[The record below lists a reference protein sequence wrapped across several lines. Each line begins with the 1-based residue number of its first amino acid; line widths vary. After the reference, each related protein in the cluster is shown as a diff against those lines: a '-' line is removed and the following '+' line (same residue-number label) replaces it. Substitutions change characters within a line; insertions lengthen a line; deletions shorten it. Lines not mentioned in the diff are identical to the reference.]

1 MTAGT
6 LIELQA
12 NLKSLN
18 LTNMARNLE
27 GLLRQAKETGIDYD
41 ELLLDLTGAELQARA
56 ESRLNRRIKESKFP
70 LLKPMET
77 FDLAA
82 VPDLDL
88 RLFRDLAGGGYIQEH
103 RNIIFLGR
111 SGTGKTHMATALG
124 IEACKQNFRT
134 RFVTC
139 YGLVNELVEA
149 RQERSLQRLV
159 QKYVRYDLLV
169 MDELGYIPF
178 SKEGSELLFQV
189 LAERHEKGSVIITS
203 NLGFADW
210 TRVFGD
216 PAMTAAL
223 LDRLTHKAH
232 IINCSWE
239 SYRLKQSLNQKA
251 KRA

>member
-1 MTAGT
+1 MTAAI
-6 LIELQA
+6 LMELQA
-12 NLKSLN
+12 NLKA
-18 LTNMARNLE
+18 LTLSSIARNLE
-27 GLLRQAKETGIDYD
+27 GLVRQAKETGTGYD
-41 ELLLDLTGAELQARA
+41 EFLLDLTRAELQTRA
-56 ESRLNRRIKESKFP
+56 ESRLNRLIKESRFP

-82 VPDLDL
+82 VPDLDI
-88 RLFRDLAGGGYIQEH
+88 RLLRDLAGGGYIQEH

-124 IEACKQNFRT
+124 IEACRQSLRT

-149 RQERSLQRLV
+149 RQERALQRLV
-159 QKYVRYDLLV
+159 QKYVRYDLLI
-169 MDELGYIPF
+169 MDELGYVPF

-189 LAERHEKGSVIITS
+189 LAERHEKGSVIITT
-203 NLGFADW
+203 NPGFADW

-216 PAMTAAL
+216 PTMTAAL

-232 IINCSWE
+232 IINCNWE

-251 KRA
+251 KRS